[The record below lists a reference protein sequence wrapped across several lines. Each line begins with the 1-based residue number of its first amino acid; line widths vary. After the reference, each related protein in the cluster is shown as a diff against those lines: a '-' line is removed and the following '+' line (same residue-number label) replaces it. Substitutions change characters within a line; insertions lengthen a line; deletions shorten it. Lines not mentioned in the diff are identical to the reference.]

1 MSWFRHLFLPHES
14 NNQRAKLL
22 HPSSFGLIIGFFTLV
37 QIAINYVSS
46 SYPAILGYAS
56 QIPPAE
62 IVRLTN
68 VNRESQGLPALKLDS
83 ELTQAAVLKAAD
95 MFARDYWAHVSP
107 IGTLPWYFF
116 TEVGYSYRYAGENL
130 ARDFSNPGSIV
141 QAWVDSPTHRENLL
155 SSKYQD
161 IGVAVVDGQL
171 SGRDT
176 TLVVQLLGT
185 RLSAVP
191 AVSRQASFTVQ
202 AQEEPAA
209 SAPAVAVMQVQVPP
223 QSIFSATPVANPFDI
238 TRAIS
243 LSLLAVIATV
253 LLVDVVLVRRG
264 QIIRWT
270 SRSPAHLIF
279 ISVLLVAAFTVL
291 QGQIL

>member
-223 QSIFSATPVANPFDI
+223 QSIFSHPSAFAQRMN
-238 TRAIS
+238 S
-243 LSLLAVIATV
+243 QY
-253 LLVDVVLVRRG
+253 RG
-264 QIIRWT
+264 G
-270 SRSPAHLIF
+270 P
-279 ISVLLVAAFTVL
+279 
-291 QGQIL
+291 

>member
-116 TEVGYSYRYAGENL
+116 TEVGYS
-130 ARDFSNPGSIV
+130 
-141 QAWVDSPTHRENLL
+141 
-155 SSKYQD
+155 
-161 IGVAVVDGQL
+161 
-171 SGRDT
+171 
-176 TLVVQLLGT
+176 
-185 RLSAVP
+185 
-191 AVSRQASFTVQ
+191 
-202 AQEEPAA
+202 
-209 SAPAVAVMQVQVPP
+209 
-223 QSIFSATPVANPFDI
+223 
-238 TRAIS
+238 
-243 LSLLAVIATV
+243 
-253 LLVDVVLVRRG
+253 
-264 QIIRWT
+264 
-270 SRSPAHLIF
+270 
-279 ISVLLVAAFTVL
+279 
-291 QGQIL
+291 